1 VLRPLTSDDADAV
14 VDLMDA
20 AWGVPSRPPGLRRVR
35 HLINTDP
42 GGAWA
47 TEHEGA
53 VVGAALAL
61 LREGL
66 WGLSLLIVRA
76 DHQSAGHGREL
87 MRAATAYGADA
98 PAGIILSSDDPRA
111 LRSYWRAGFTLRPS
125 LDAKGA
131 VARPPRAAPTV
142 REARWPH
149 DRELVDGTSRE
160 VRGAAHG
167 PDIDALLA
175 TGRRLLVHDGGG
187 FVAYAPDRLA
197 LLAAT
202 DDRVARELLETVLS
216 DAEPSVEF
224 LDARQD
230 WAIDVVLEAGMALA
244 PSGATCVRGAVGPM
258 RPYIPSG
265 AYL

>member
-1 VLRPLTSDDADAV
+1 VLRPLAPADADAV

-20 AWGVPSRPPGLRRVR
+20 AWGITTRAPAIERVR
-35 HLINTDP
+35 HLATTDP

-47 TEHEGA
+47 VEVAGT

-61 LREGL
+61 VREDL

-76 DHQSAGHGREL
+76 DHQSSGHGGAL
-87 MRAATAYGADA
+87 MGAATAYGADA
-98 PAGIILSSDDPRA
+98 AGGIILSSEDPRA
-111 LRSYWRAGFTLRPS
+111 LRSYWRAGFTLLPA
-125 LDAKGA
+125 LDAKGPLSA
-131 VARPPRAAPTV
+131 PPTAAPTV
-142 REARWPH
+142 REGRWPA
-149 DRELVDGTSRE
+149 DRDLVDATSRA

-167 PDIDALLA
+167 PDIDAMVA
-175 TGRRLLVHDGGG
+175 QGRKLLVHDGGG
-187 FVAYAPDRLA
+187 FALYIEGRLTI
-197 LLAAT
+197 LAAT

-216 DAEPSVEF
+216 ITEVTVDF
-224 LDARQD
+224 LDAKQD
-230 WAIDVVLEAGMALA
+230 WAIDTVLRAGMRLT